1 MSEFLIDQPP
11 IEAPDPGPKIVLE
24 YNPYIESF
32 LQHRRLFYCSR
43 VCVTEGGERLS
54 WSMLEHGIH
63 CPRCGGRGVRAYTHF
78 FLRAGRQSGKTT
90 GGSLSAVEETLAVPN
105 RSGWCCAPTNP
116 ELYDYVIPAFFARLP
131 EELHPKNHPLA
142 KWSADRL
149 VYTAPNGSQAKF
161 RTLDDPNR
169 AVGDTIDW
177 LWMDEARK
185 IQELAWNLARAMLKI
200 KGGIAW
206 FTSSPDWGEDW
217 CHRNFWMPA
226 VRGVPG
232 YWACTFKTIDN
243 PVIRPE
249 QIEADR
255 AVMPPELFRR
265 EYEASIEFPT
275 GTYFG
280 ELVDGCIAANDDLD
294 EAFIKEWISEWPRV
308 DLSREG
314 IAGIDPGTDHP
325 FGSSLVIPTAHGL
338 VVVAEYCDRS
348 RKAFFQHA
356 VALKQMVGEGRSVRW
371 AMQKFGG
378 DAQAAIELNQHGIY
392 PQILPGGPGSVG
404 AGIQRI
410 YAWMK
415 TRKLRISRRKCPR
428 LIEEMRKYRMA
439 EQKETTRGLPK
450 DAEPYKKDDDV
461 LSSFRYGVQLYPIL
475 PVEAPSLMGEDE
487 QKMRLLP
494 WWQQKQIEMARSG
507 LDDPHDDNM
516 VRVTDDF
523 EPTRGMYGYRA
534 DDGPMGDFYR

>member
-1 MSEFLIDQPP
+1 MSQFLIDQPP
-11 IEAPDPGPKIVLE
+11 LDAPNPGPQIVLE
-24 YNPYIESF
+24 YNPYIEAF
-32 LQHRRLFYCSR
+32 LQARRTFYCSG
-43 VCVTEGGERLS
+43 VCVIDTGERRF
-54 WSMLEHGIH
+54 WSMLEHGLF
-63 CPRCGGRGVRAYTHF
+63 CPTCGSKGVRAYTHY

-90 GGSLSAVEETLAVPN
+90 GGSLSAVEETLALPN

-131 EELHPKNHPLA
+131 EDLHPKNHPLA
-142 KWSADRL
+142 DWSADRL
-149 VYTAPNGSQAKF
+149 VYTAPNGSQVKF

-169 AVGDTIDW
+169 AVGDTLDW
-177 LWMDEARK
+177 IWMDEARK

-200 KGGIAW
+200 KRGIAW

-217 CHRNFWMPA
+217 CHRNFWLPA
-226 VRGVPG
+226 SRGVVG
-232 YWACTFKTIDN
+232 YWACTFKTTDN
-243 PVIRPE
+243 PMITADQV
-249 QIEADR
+249 EADR

-280 ELVDGCIAANDDLD
+280 ELVDDVIAPTDELDD
-294 EAFIKEWISEWPRV
+294 AFIRAWIPEWPEV
-308 DLSREG
+308 ATTREG
-314 IAGIDPGTDHP
+314 IGGIDPGTDHP
-325 FGSSLVIPTAHGL
+325 FGSSLIIPTVHGL
-338 VVVAEYCDRS
+338 VVVAEYCDKS

-356 VALKQMVGEGRSVRW
+356 TSLKRMAGERPMRW

-415 TRKLRISRRKCPR
+415 TKRVRISRKTCPR

-439 EQKETTRGLPK
+439 ETKETNKGLPK

-461 LSSFRYGVQLYPIL
+461 LSSFRYGVQLYPEL
-475 PVEAPSLMGEDE
+475 PVDAPSLLSEDE
-487 QKMRLLP
+487 RKMKLLP
-494 WWQQKQIEMARSG
+494 WWQQEQIRMARAG
-507 LDDPHDDNM
+507 CEDQGEDGNLI
-516 VRVTDDF
+516 RVTDSF
-523 EPTRGMYGYRA
+523 EPTRGAYEIHGQES
-534 DDGPMGDFYR
+534 PSGDFFT